1 MIDTSRHFLSVDSIK
16 RAIDGMLYTKLNVL
30 HWHIVDDDAFPMNV
44 PTVSELSQGGSIGGV
59 YSLVD
64 IKTVISYAKMKGVR
78 VVPEIDTPAHTES
91 WGRSQKY
98 KDIVLNCG
106 GVYQGQLDPTMDL
119 TFELLKNVFTYVNS
133 TFEDQYVHF
142 GGQEVVF
149 DCWKQRQSILKYM
162 Q

>member
-1 MIDTSRHFLSVDSIK
+1 M
-16 RAIDGMLYTKLNVL
+16 
-30 HWHIVDDDAFPMNV
+30 
-44 PTVSELSQGGSIGGV
+44 

-119 TFELLKNVFTYVNS
+119 TFELLKNVSTYVNS

-142 GGQEVVF
+142 GGKEVVF
-149 DCWKQRQSILKYM
+149 DCWKQR
-162 Q
+162 